1 MEVVS
6 PISNR
11 GNIFKTYQLTLVSKK
26 KFKAG
31 LESLFGDTGGD
42 DLLPG
47 IRPLLV
53 EEEEAKSNRN
63 TARTNRPRRR
73 SSKNFTSDLEGLFH
87 SALDKQYSEKV
98 EKTLTAGRDT
108 RVKKR
113 SDRPVIGID
122 ALIRRTSNEKREEV
136 GVSNPL
142 KKRVTFTLEKQK
154 IEQLKSIAK
163 SKKAYLKDI
172 VDDIISNYLNEQT
185 KRPPSAN

>member
-1 MEVVS
+1 M
-6 PISNR
+6 
-11 GNIFKTYQLTLVSKK
+11 SKK

-31 LESLFGDTGGD
+31 LESLFGDTGGN

-47 IRPLLV
+47 IRPLLA
-53 EEEEAKSNRN
+53 EEEQTKGSR
-63 TARTNRPRRR
+63 TATKKRPKRR
-73 SSKNFTSDLEGLFH
+73 SSKNFTSDLEDLFH
-87 SALDKQYSEKV
+87 SALDKEYKEKV
-98 EKTLTAGRDT
+98 KKKPTSRHDT
-108 RVKKR
+108 SVKKR

-122 ALIRRTSNEKREEV
+122 ALIRRTSTENRENV
-136 GVSNPL
+136 GVSTPL

-172 VDDIISNYLNEQT
+172 VDDIISDYLNERT

>member
-1 MEVVS
+1 M
-6 PISNR
+6 
-11 GNIFKTYQLTLVSKK
+11 SKK

-53 EEEEAKSNRN
+53 EEKTKEQVHSVRSS
-63 TARTNRPRRR
+63 RPRKR
-73 SSKNFTSDLEGLFH
+73 SSKNFTSDLEDLFH
-87 SALDKQYSEKV
+87 SALDKEYKENV
-98 EKTLTAGRDT
+98 EKKPKPQGRDT
-108 RVKKR
+108 KVKKR
-113 SDRPVIGID
+113 NERPVIGID
-122 ALIRRTSNEKREEV
+122 ALIRRTSNEPKEEL
-136 GVSNPL
+136 GTSSPL

-172 VDDIISNYLNEQT
+172 VDDIISKYLDERSEQ
-185 KRPPSAN
+185 PPSAN